1 MSPLLLYNAGS
12 SPAGREFAA
21 CYYYWFFTAAVN
33 PEGILEEIT
42 DVQARAAKY
51 GRNLRIIIPSLVMC
65 RESEAAA

>member
-1 MSPLLLYNAGS
+1 M
-12 SPAGREFAA
+12 PAVHRAA
-21 CYYYWFFTAAVN
+21 
-33 PEGILEEIT
+33 EGIIEEIT